1 MSVERWTIEDAV
13 ALLHPPL
20 TAAEVREM
28 IDLLHLQPCGSRRTG
43 RRGRPAPTYDPTV
56 LQHAHAAVMRARVD
70 LGRIEA
76 A

>member
-1 MSVERWTIEDAV
+1 MDAWTVEDAV

-28 IDLLHLQPCGSRRTG
+28 IDLLHLQPYGSRRTG

-56 LQHAHAAVMRARVD
+56 LQHAHALVMRGRVD
-70 LGRIEA
+70 LARIRA